1 MAESAIL
8 SIYVPGKQGAFVECS
23 LALHVFFSGCQAH
36 LVCVCVCVWFS
47 KKSTFPVVADDQ
59 IAWRRRNT
67 RCIFTGWATTS
78 IARTNLASFN
88 NLHKKIGLIRC
99 R

>member
-8 SIYVPGKQGAFVECS
+8 SICPGKTGYFCRMQLSIFG
-23 LALHVFFSGCQAH
+23 GCRAH
-36 LVCVCVCVWFS
+36 LVCVWFS
-47 KKSTFPVVADDQ
+47 KKSTYPVVADDQ
-59 IAWRRRNT
+59 VAWKRRNT
-67 RCIFTGWATTS
+67 RCTFTDWATTS